1 MAAGGGAGGPST
13 LTTAVPSALKRP
25 DIRVHT
31 SVTEGGGGDDGNGE
45 PKVDESIELGPPTRL
60 LDGWSVRATE
70 APAAVPREDDND
82 DDSRQATMSEAG
94 AAGGLQGMF
103 ATKESENTQQSANEL
118 IGTFQS

>member
-1 MAAGGGAGGPST
+1 MAAGGGAGGGAGGPST

-25 DIRVHT
+25 AIRVHP

-82 DDSRQATMSEAG
+82 DDSRQATMFGSG
-94 AAGGLQGMF
+94 SGGRFTRNVRDERVGKY
-103 ATKESENTQQSANEL
+103 ATISQ
-118 IGTFQS
+118 